1 MFGASLVGIGE
12 RMRECVSV
20 LEVEEVQFYCQF
32 CTSNEAGLGEPM
44 SRASAQ
50 KKKEKSPTTWLVL
63 LYKCITEKVK
73 QNFRLKCLPHNVPPR
88 QQILTCPTSQTS
100 INDCVI

>member
-1 MFGASLVGIGE
+1 MVGIGE

-50 KKKEKSPTTWLVL
+50 KKTNNNKGLTSVPLQVL
-63 LYKCITEKVK
+63 FLKIITSFQVK
-73 QNFRLKCLPHNVPPR
+73 NHNVWESPVFR
-88 QQILTCPTSQTS
+88 F
-100 INDCVI
+100 DV

>member
-50 KKKEKSPTTWLVL
+50 DKLEWKDHQLCNE
-63 LYKCITEKVK
+63 
-73 QNFRLKCLPHNVPPR
+73 
-88 QQILTCPTSQTS
+88 
-100 INDCVI
+100 D

>member
-1 MFGASLVGIGE
+1 MVGIGE

-50 KKKEKSPTTWLVL
+50 KLVEGSTAPDVTWTLGAHVQGFGP
-63 LYKCITEKVK
+63 KIE
-73 QNFRLKCLPHNVPPR
+73 
-88 QQILTCPTSQTS
+88 
-100 INDCVI
+100 

>member
-1 MFGASLVGIGE
+1 MPLVWHTFWDKKAGLGMLGLSLVGIGE

-20 LEVEEVQFYCQF
+20 LKVEEVQFYCQF

-50 KKKEKSPTTWLVL
+50 KK
-63 LYKCITEKVK
+63 
-73 QNFRLKCLPHNVPPR
+73 
-88 QQILTCPTSQTS
+88 
-100 INDCVI
+100 

>member
-50 KKKEKSPTTWLVL
+50 RESNGNVL
-63 LYKCITEKVK
+63 E
-73 QNFRLKCLPHNVPPR
+73 RLLQYAHA
-88 QQILTCPTSQTS
+88 QTY
-100 INDCVI
+100 VF